1 MAVSCFI
8 FVSAKIGGRFNT
20 NFPVFI
26 EWIILESKACKRYIS
41 LSVGNKKNNGIPC
54 IASC

>member
-8 FVSAKIGGRFNT
+8 FVSAKIGGRFYT
-20 NFPVFI
+20 NFPVFN

>member
-1 MAVSCFI
+1 MAVYCFI

-26 EWIILESKACKRYIS
+26 EWIISESKASIS
-41 LSVGNKKNNGIPC
+41 LSVANKKNNGIPC